1 MQSSRRKQR
10 RITMKLEQIQSPVNP
25 KIITDYWSENADIH
39 SFFEYKYEEQSF
51 VDRANYLQNNT
62 YRSKELA
69 EIIHS
74 FMEKYGIHEKTK
86 GHLLELEQGAPVVV
100 GGQQAGLLTGPLYSV
115 HKAISVILLAKEQR
129 EKLGRPVVPMFWIAG
144 EDHDIEEIN
153 HTNTIVNADI
163 KKRGYS
169 ERSKLKTMA
178 STTLLNSE
186 AIDQFV
192 KMVFHDFGETEY
204 TEQLVATV
212 LAHAK
217 TSATFTDFFTVL
229 MNDLFKNHGLLLLDA
244 TYAPFRQYEQRY
256 FKALIE
262 NNEKIALQVVEQEK
276 KLAQA
281 GYGEPIGATENNANL
296 FFVKEGERF
305 LLERKDGQFSN
316 ALAQVKLTEAQ
327 LLHMTEECPEILS
340 NNVVTRPLMQEMAIP
355 VLAFVGGAGELAYWA
370 TLKPAFTTLQLQ
382 MPIFAPRM
390 NLTLVTRQV
399 QQILEQQQLTVT
411 QVFAGQAEEKMQQFI
426 ASIQDRESQQLIER
440 MNEQL
445 VVQYEE
451 LSKCLQDGNYQLEKL
466 LEKNK
471 AYHERQFDYL
481 QTKIS
486 EQVLRK
492 HDAVIRQYKT
502 LLVELLPNGGYQ
514 ERVYNPYHYMNMYG
528 LTLIDDLLQ
537 LPMTISNQHQ
547 IISL

>member
-1 MQSSRRKQR
+1 
-10 RITMKLEQIQSPVNP
+10 MKLEQIQSPVNP

-39 SFFEYKYEEQSF
+39 SFFEYKYEDQSF
-51 VDRANYLQNNT
+51 IDRANYLQNNT

-69 EIIHS
+69 GIIRR
-74 FMEKYGIHEKTK
+74 FMEKYGIHETTK
-86 GHLLELEQGAPVVV
+86 KHLLELEQGASVVV

-129 EKLGRPVVPMFWIAG
+129 EKLNQPVVPMFWIAG

-153 HTNTIVNADI
+153 HTNTIVDAEV

-178 STTLLNSE
+178 STTSLSSE

-192 KMVFHDFGETEY
+192 KTVFHDFGETEY
-204 TEQLVATV
+204 TEQLVAMV

-217 TSATFTDFFTVL
+217 KSGTFTDFFTVL

-262 NNEKIALQVVEQEK
+262 NNEKIALQVVDQEE

-281 GYGEPIGATENNANL
+281 GYGMPIGATENNANL

-305 LLERKDGQFSN
+305 LLERKNGQFSN
-316 ALAQVKLTEAQ
+316 ALAQVKLTEEQ
-327 LLHMTEECPEILS
+327 LLHTAEECPEILS

-382 MPIFAPRM
+382 MPIFAPRL

-411 QVFAGQAEEKMQQFI
+411 QVFNGQAEEKMQQFI
-426 ASIQDRESQQLIER
+426 MSIQDRESQQMIER
-440 MNEQL
+440 MNDQL
-445 VVQYEE
+445 VAQYEV
-451 LSKCLQDGNYQLEKL
+451 LSGYLQDGNYQLEML

-486 EQVLRK
+486 EQVLQK
-492 HDAVIRQYKT
+492 HDVIIRQYKT
-502 LLVELLPNGGYQ
+502 LHAELFPNGGYQ
-514 ERVYNPYHYMNMYG
+514 ERVYNPYQYINAYG

-537 LPMTISNQHQ
+537 LPMTISDQHQ